1 MRIISQGRPGTGSP
15 CNGSQL
21 DELLI
26 DGGRFNSLHGRENKP
41 YEDKFKGNDILK
53 QDEIMMSC
61 GGMAGGTDKELINQ
75 GRTNSSENTQ
85 CFNIIEKAKEI
96 VWVCNART
104 HTQQKYEPHNTLVS
118 ISEKYKDQFEID
130 FENKKLYRFIT
141 SYTGF
146 PKNVLEFSNIDKD
159 ALYKKGEKHHPTQKP
174 VELLKFLINVYT
186 NENDTVLDFTMGS
199 GSTGVACKK
208 TNRNFVG
215 IELLKCWFDVALER
229 IQNE

>member
-1 MRIISQGRPGTGSP
+1 MRGEPKPDDDISSKD
-15 CNGSQL
+15 SHS
-21 DELLI
+21 
-26 DGGRFNSLHGRENKP
+26 F
-41 YEDKFKGNDILK
+41 LK
-53 QDEIMMSC
+53 
-61 GGMAGGTDKELINQ
+61 
-75 GRTNSSENTQ
+75 TNLN
-85 CFNIIEKAKEI
+85 EI
-96 VWVCNART
+96 VWSAGHTTGN
-104 HTQQKYEPHNTLVS
+104 TQQKYEPHNTLVS

-130 FENKKLYRFIT
+130 FENKKLYRYIT

-146 PKNVLEFSNIDKD
+146 PKNILEFSNIDKD

-208 TNRNFVG
+208 TKRNFVG